1 MKRRAAPRLPA
12 PTRDRIQ
19 KVLAGRGVGSR
30 RQIEAWI
37 GAGRITVNGKIAR
50 PGQPVGEQDDVR
62 LDGRRLRLR
71 DAARVDHRGLVYHRP
86 AREEIRGTSA
96 GEGRSSLER
105 LPKAA
110 GRRWIPISPL
120 AANDAGLEFFVTDGE
135 LAAALTRRGHA
146 MPSEY
151 SVRLRGDFD
160 DARIAAIMT
169 GVAGT
174 EFEGKL
180 TGILPA
186 GGEGTNRWVTVTCTG
201 LRPRDIK
208 GIFERAGF
216 EPNRVMRTKVG
227 PIAMDRALARG
238 RSRTMTDEELN
249 ALREIAAVKSAQE
262 APGPGSRMSSR

>member
-1 MKRRAAPRLPA
+1 M
-12 PTRDRIQ
+12 RDRIQ

-30 RQIEAWI
+30 RQVEAWI
-37 GAGRITVNGKIAR
+37 LAGRITVNGKLAR
-50 PGQPVGEQDDVR
+50 PGQPVGERDDVR

-71 DAARVDHRGLVYHRP
+71 DASVGDHRGLVYHRP

-151 SVRLRGDFD
+151 SVRVRGDFD
-160 DARIAAIMT
+160 ESRIAGVMAA
-169 GVAGT
+169 VAGT
-174 EFEGKL
+174 EFDGKL

-186 GGEGTNRWVTVTCTG
+186 GGEGTNRWVNVTCIG
-201 LRPRDIK
+201 LRPRDLK
-208 GIFERAGF
+208 GIFERSGF

-238 RSRTMTDEELN
+238 RSRAMTDDELS
-249 ALREIAAVKSAQE
+249 ALRELAAIK
-262 APGPGSRMSSR
+262 PGQDGQAAGSRKSSH

>member
-1 MKRRAAPRLPA
+1 LKRRVAPRSSA

-30 RQIEAWI
+30 RQVEAWI
-37 GAGRITVNGKIAR
+37 LAGRITVNGKLAR
-50 PGQPVGEQDDVR
+50 PGQPVGESDDVR

-71 DAARVDHRGLVYHRP
+71 DATRADHCGLVYHRP
-86 AREEIRGTSA
+86 AREEIRGTSG

-151 SVRLRGDFD
+151 SVRVRGDFD
-160 DARIAAIMT
+160 ESRIEAILSST
-169 GVAGT
+169 AGT

-180 TGILPA
+180 TAVLPA
-186 GGEGTNRWVTVTCTG
+186 GGEGTNRWVNVTCIG
-201 LRPRDIK
+201 LRPRDLK
-208 GIFERAGF
+208 GIFERSGF

-227 PIAMDRALARG
+227 PIAMDRSLARG
-238 RSRTMTDEELN
+238 RSRAMTDEELN
-249 ALREIAAVKSAQE
+249 ALRELAAIRPVEEAK
-262 APGPGSRMSSR
+262 APGNR